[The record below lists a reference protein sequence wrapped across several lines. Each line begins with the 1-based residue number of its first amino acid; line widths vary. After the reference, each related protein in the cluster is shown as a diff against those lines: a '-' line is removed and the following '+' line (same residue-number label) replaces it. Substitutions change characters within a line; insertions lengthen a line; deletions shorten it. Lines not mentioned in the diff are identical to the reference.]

1 MVGRVTIFLSKLCHE
16 SGNVFQGANCYFA
29 SKSWGC
35 NRNLFSVLD
44 RTLIIFL
51 CLTLAGCSARTASVV
66 PAGSPSTDSYPIGW
80 TETGVASWYGDPFH
94 GRLTASG
101 EVYDMDLM
109 TAAHQALPFG
119 TRIRVDNRDNNRS
132 IELVVNDRGPFVKNR
147 ILDVSRAGARALGM
161 IGPGTARVL
170 ITILKPGGD
179 LVSVRGGCVVVQVA
193 SFRDPDA
200 AESRRVETERAG
212 FASRVE
218 HNDGW
223 YRVVAGPYREP
234 EEARRA
240 ADTLDGFVRR
250 CSE

>member
-1 MVGRVTIFLSKLCHE
+1 
-16 SGNVFQGANCYFA
+16 
-29 SKSWGC
+29 
-35 NRNLFSVLD
+35 
-44 RTLIIFL
+44 
-51 CLTLAGCSARTASVV
+51 
-66 PAGSPSTDSYPIGW
+66 
-80 TETGVASWYGDPFH
+80 
-94 GRLTASG
+94 
-101 EVYDMDLM
+101 
-109 TAAHQALPFG
+109 
-119 TRIRVDNRDNNRS
+119 
-132 IELVVNDRGPFVKNR
+132 
-147 ILDVSRAGARALGM
+147 M

-170 ITILKPGGD
+170 ITILKSGGD

-223 YRVVAGPYREP
+223 YRVVAGPYREA

>member
-1 MVGRVTIFLSKLCHE
+1 V
-16 SGNVFQGANCYFA
+16 A
-29 SKSWGC
+29 SRSWGC

-44 RTLIIFL
+44 RILIIGL

-66 PAGSPSTDSYPIGW
+66 PAGSPSTDSYAIGW
-80 TETGVASWYGDPFH
+80 TQIGVASWYGEPFH

-147 ILDVSRAGARALGM
+147 ILDVSRSGARALGM
-161 IGPGTARVL
+161 IGPGTAQVL

-212 FASRVE
+212 FASHVE

-223 YRVVAGPYREP
+223 YRVVAGPYREVN
-234 EEARRA
+234 EARRA
-240 ADTLDGFVRR
+240 ANTLDGFVRR